1 MAADVAGFLDDMAA
15 GSRTRVAQAMA
26 REPLAALRRRCVD
39 RPQPPALRHA
49 GGFDVIAELKLRSPS
64 QGALSSADSDIG
76 RRVSVYAAAGAVAVS
91 VLTEPERFEGSLEH
105 LQEAALALA
114 GTGVPAMRKDF
125 LVDPYQLYEARAAG
139 AGGALL
145 IVRMLAPPQL
155 GEMLDC
161 ARELGLFVLLEAFDE
176 ADLELAVGLVARHA
190 ASGTRGPGGRA
201 PPERATLSGA
211 SGAGARPD
219 PARARVANGPDQS
232 RVRDPAGRPLA
243 ARFDATLRGALATS
257 DATSGG
263 AGSQAA
269 SLLVGVNSR
278 DLQTLAVVPDRLVE
292 LAPHLPKACPRV
304 AESGLSTPAD
314 AVRVAQAGYD
324 MALVG
329 SALMRAPDSGALL
342 AAMLA
347 AGRAALR

>member
-1 MAADVAGFLDDMAA
+1 M
-15 GSRTRVAQAMA
+15 AQAMA

-39 RPQPPALRHA
+39 LPQPPALRHA
-49 GGFDVIAELKLRSPS
+49 GGFNVIAELKLRSPS
-64 QGALSSADSDIG
+64 KGELAGAQPDVEG
-76 RRVSVYAAAGAVAVS
+76 RVLGYAAAGAVAVS
-91 VLTEPERFEGSLEH
+91 VLTEPLRFAGSLEH
-105 LQEAALALA
+105 LEAAATALA
-114 GTGVPAMRKDF
+114 RVGVPAMRKDF

-176 ADLELAVGLVARHA
+176 ADLEVATDLVARHVPT
-190 ASGTRGPGGRA
+190 GTRGPGGRG

-211 SGAGARPD
+211 SGVGARPD
-219 PARARVANGPDQS
+219 PARARVANGPDKS

-243 ARFDATLRGALATS
+243 ARLNASLEGAHATS

-263 AGSQAA
+263 ADSKAA
-269 SLLVGVNSR
+269 PLLVGVNSR
-278 DLQTLAVVPDRLVE
+278 DLQTLEVVPGRLVE
-292 LAPHLPKACPRV
+292 LAPRLPRNCPRV

-314 AVRVAQAGYD
+314 AARIARVGYD

-329 SALMRAPDSGALL
+329 SALMRAPDPVGLL
-342 AAMLA
+342 SAMLA